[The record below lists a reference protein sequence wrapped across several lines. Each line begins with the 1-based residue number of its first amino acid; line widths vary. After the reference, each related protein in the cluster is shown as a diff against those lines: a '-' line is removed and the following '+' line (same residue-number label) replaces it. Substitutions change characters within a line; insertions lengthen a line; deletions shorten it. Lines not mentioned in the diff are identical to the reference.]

1 MPMLE
6 LLFLLLPVAMA
17 YGWFMGRN
25 SVKQNDQT
33 AKDDLSNKYSTGL
46 NYLLSNQQDKA
57 IDYLLEA
64 LKLEDDSVEAHFA
77 MANLFRRRGELDR
90 ALKVHEYL
98 VRQKNLPTKDK
109 EQAAFELGKDFLSAG
124 LYDRA
129 ESMFVKLLKNKSY
142 SLKSLS
148 YLMQIYQSTKDWHQG
163 IKLKKAI
170 VKTRDKKTLHTL
182 ANFYCELATI
192 ALEKDQFIEVIE
204 LLENALQLDPNS
216 CRSNWLLAQ
225 IYENHQQYNEACLC
239 YQDIYLQDKDFFP
252 DVIEKMHKC
261 YHELDAEDE
270 FYQFIRKVYD
280 ETGSTTALIKYLS
293 YLESTYSNSRAKEF
307 ILSAL
312 KRKPTIRGFK
322 HLVKMQMSSTEPQN
336 QTENL
341 DVIKELLSA
350 YLNVKHRYSCRT
362 CGFNSSTHYW
372 SCPSCH
378 DWEQLKPVRGLEG
391 E

>member
-1 MPMLE
+1 MLT
-6 LLFLLLPVAMA
+6 LLFLLLPVAMG

-25 SVKQNDQT
+25 SIQQNHQT
-33 AKDDLSNKYSTGL
+33 AKEILSIKYSTGL

-57 IDYLLEA
+57 MDYLLEA
-64 LKLEDDSVEAHFA
+64 LKLEDDTVEAHFA

-98 VRQKNLPTKDK
+98 VRQKHLSNKDK

-129 ESMFVKLLKNKSY
+129 EAMFIKLLKNKNY
-142 SLKSLS
+142 SLKSLT

-163 IKLKKAI
+163 IALKKDI
-170 VKTRDKKTLHTL
+170 VKTRDKKIMHSL
-182 ANFYCELATI
+182 ANFYCELATQ
-192 ALEKDQFIEVIE
+192 ALADDQFIEVIE
-204 LLENALQLDPNS
+204 LLELALQQDQNS
-216 CRSNWLLAQ
+216 CRANWLLAQ
-225 IYENHQQYNEACLC
+225 VHENHQQYNEACLC
-239 YQDIYLQDKDFFP
+239 YQDLYQQDKDFFP
-252 DVIEKMHKC
+252 DVIESMYSC
-261 YHELDAEDE
+261 YLELDAEEE
-270 FYQFIRKVYD
+270 FYAFIRKVYD
-280 ETGSTTALIKYLS
+280 ETGSTSALIKYLT
-293 YLESTYSNSRAKEF
+293 YLENTYSNHRAKEF

-312 KRKPTIRGFK
+312 KRRPTIRGFK
-322 HLVKMQMSSTEPQN
+322 HLVKMQMISTEQQSN
-336 QTENL
+336 IENL
-341 DVIKELLSA
+341 DVIKELVTA
-350 YLNVKHRYSCRT
+350 YLNVKQRYSCRT